1 MVSGVHHHLNKELW
15 TPQAFERDFG
25 EEPADLVDC
34 RLGMVLLQ
42 LPSKTFWAGFD
53 NMNSELIVQYS
64 TVQYVIQYVCMS
76 AMVGTV
82 IQEE

>member
-1 MVSGVHHHLNKELW
+1 MVTGVDRYLNKELW

-34 RLGMVLLQ
+34 QLGMVLLQ

-53 NMNSELIVQYS
+53 NMSCEYRQMKEVRVAPWPKSFCVRIVLLC
-64 TVQYVIQYVCMS
+64 TH
-76 AMVGTV
+76 
-82 IQEE
+82 

>member
-1 MVSGVHHHLNKELW
+1 MVTGVDRYLNKELW

-34 RLGMVLLQ
+34 RRGMILLQ

-53 NMNSELIVQYS
+53 NMNCKHMYMNIV
-64 TVQYVIQYVCMS
+64 
-76 AMVGTV
+76 
-82 IQEE
+82 

>member
-1 MVSGVHHHLNKELW
+1 VVTGVDRYLNKELW

-34 RLGMVLLQ
+34 QLGMVLLQ

-53 NMNSELIVQYS
+53 NMSCECTHVDRNEKKCSS
-64 TVQYVIQYVCMS
+64 M
-76 AMVGTV
+76 A
-82 IQEE
+82 